1 MQFYQIVA
9 LAVMLTLG
17 FLIDTTVKLFRYRRR
32 AKIAQEPWRMRDIQS
47 LRRPKT
53 FEAEEV
59 RLARR
64 HWVSCV
70 LMLGLILLFLA
81 VRPAVIPVAG

>member
-32 AKIAQEPWRMRDIQS
+32 AKIAQEPWRMRDIQI